1 MCSSIVED
9 DSQGRP
15 QLFNVVDFPG
25 LRQLVDKGADVCW
38 RGWGQ
43 GCEQFFDWA
52 AIATTSRRPVE

>member
-15 QLFNVVDFPG
+15 QRFNVVDLPG
-25 LRQLVDKGADVCW
+25 LRQPVDKGADVSW

-43 GCEQFFDWA
+43 AFEQFFDWA
-52 AIATTSRRPVE
+52 AIATASRRPVE